1 MGRRGTRQDE
11 GGLVNWDDV
20 AIVVGEAREGSY
32 CSARRQ
38 VWERETGG
46 QASNWELETKNIV
59 EGGWNMNIVG
69 RL

>member
-38 VWERETGG
+38 VKRR
-46 QASNWELETKNIV
+46 KK
-59 EGGWNMNIVG
+59 
-69 RL
+69 

>member
-1 MGRRGTRQDE
+1 MVRH
-11 GGLVNWDDV
+11 DDAV
-20 AIVVGEAREGSY
+20 VVGEAREGPY

-38 VWERETGG
+38 VWERETGR
-46 QASNWELETKNIV
+46 QARNRELGTENIV

>member
-1 MGRRGTRQDE
+1 MVRH
-11 GGLVNWDDV
+11 DDAV
-20 AIVVGEAREGSY
+20 VVGEAREGPY

-38 VWERETGG
+38 VWERETGR
-46 QASNWELETKNIV
+46 QARNRELETENIV